1 MPFTTEEYDH
11 ILLAILNAT
20 ELKITRELCGKISD
34 SMDGKIGSE
43 KIRQRLYKLKRETGS
58 KDTPSKGTPSKTKV
72 TNGKKQK
79 DGESDAAA
87 NGSPTKART
96 PTRKRAATKSKA
108 PDGDESPKKVKKE
121 MDTEFGGSFLDQD
134 ENEI

>member
-20 ELKITRELCGKISD
+20 ELKITRELCGKISE
-34 SMDGKIGSE
+34 SMDGK
-43 KIRQRLYKLKRETGS
+43 KIRQHLYKLKRETGS
-58 KDTPSKGTPSKTKV
+58 KDTPSKAKV

-79 DGESDAAA
+79 DGENEAAA

-108 PDGDESPKKVKKE
+108 SDGDESPEKVKKE
-121 MDTEFGGSFLDQD
+121 MDTEFRGSFLDQD

>member
-43 KIRQRLYKLKRETGS
+43 KIRQHLYKLKRETSS
-58 KDTPSKGTPSKTKV
+58 KDTPSKAKA
-72 TNGKKQK
+72 TNGKKQT
-79 DGESDAAA
+79 DGDSEAAV

-134 ENEI
+134 KNEI